1 MSALIK
7 VNKNIIFKVFSL
19 IYGAVTEI
27 RNSFFDL
34 GILKTKSFDL
44 PIISIGNLAV
54 GGTGKTPHTEF
65 LIQQVSKNFKIAV
78 LSRGYKRETRGFVLA
93 DKNSTAKTIGDEPY
107 QLFGKFPAITVAVD
121 EKRVRGVE
129 QLLKQKPDTELI
141 LLDDAFQ
148 HRYIKPGLSVLLT
161 DFSKLYTD
169 DFMLPYGSL
178 REYPKNSYRADIIIV
193 TKCPENMKAEDCKD
207 ITNKLKPAKHQSL
220 FFSAFNYGKIYPVY
234 PDIISKP
241 AMEINNATSVL
252 LLTGIENPQPMLEW
266 VQKKTSRVTTKFF
279 PDHHDFSVNDITDIE
294 KDFAVLKEGKFILTT
309 EKDAARLKSNPY
321 LTATIKE
328 NLYALPLEVKILNN
342 EQDTFIKKIQ
352 DYVSKNSGN
361 R

>member
-107 QLFGKFPAITVAVD
+107 QLFGKFPAITVAV
-121 EKRVRGVE
+121 
-129 QLLKQKPDTELI
+129 
-141 LLDDAFQ
+141 
-148 HRYIKPGLSVLLT
+148 
-161 DFSKLYTD
+161 
-169 DFMLPYGSL
+169 
-178 REYPKNSYRADIIIV
+178 
-193 TKCPENMKAEDCKD
+193 
-207 ITNKLKPAKHQSL
+207 
-220 FFSAFNYGKIYPVY
+220 
-234 PDIISKP
+234 
-241 AMEINNATSVL
+241 
-252 LLTGIENPQPMLEW
+252 
-266 VQKKTSRVTTKFF
+266 
-279 PDHHDFSVNDITDIE
+279 
-294 KDFAVLKEGKFILTT
+294 
-309 EKDAARLKSNPY
+309 
-321 LTATIKE
+321 
-328 NLYALPLEVKILNN
+328 
-342 EQDTFIKKIQ
+342 
-352 DYVSKNSGN
+352 
-361 R
+361 

>member
-1 MSALIK
+1 LPK
-7 VNKNIIFKVFSL
+7 PDRNIVFYVFSL
-19 IYGAVTEI
+19 IYGGLTAI
-27 RNSFFDL
+27 RNGLFDW
-34 GILKTKSFDL
+34 GILNQRSFDL
-44 PIISIGNLAV
+44 PVISIGNLAV

-65 LIQQVSKNFKIAV
+65 IIQQLSKNFKIAV
-78 LSRGYKRETRGFVLA
+78 LSRGYKRATKGFVLA
-93 DKNSTAKTIGDEPY
+93 DKNCTAKTIGDEPY

-148 HRYIKPGLSVLLT
+148 HRHIKPGLSVLLT

-178 REYPKNSYRADIIIV
+178 REYPKNSNRANMIIV
-193 TKCPENMKAEDCKD
+193 TKCPENIKAEDSKTIAD
-207 ITNKLKPAKHQSL
+207 KLKPAEHQSL
-220 FFSAFNYGKIYPVY
+220 FFSTFDHGKIHPVY
-234 PDIISKP
+234 PDIIGKP
-241 AMEINNATSVL
+241 ATEINNTTSVL

-266 VQKKTSRVTTKFF
+266 VQKKTLRVTTKFF

-294 KDFAVLKEGKFILTT
+294 QDLAVLKDDKFILTT

-321 LTATIKE
+321 LTAAIKE
-328 NLYALPLEVKILNN
+328 NLYTLPLEVKILNN
-342 EQDTFIKKIQ
+342 EQNTFIQKIQ

>member
-148 HRYIKPGLSVLLT
+148 HRYIKSGLSILLT
-161 DFSKLYTD
+161 DVSNLYPD
-169 DFMLPYGSL
+169 DYMLPYGTL
-178 REYPKNSYRADIIIV
+178 RERAYNSKRADIVIA
-193 TKCPENMKAEDCKD
+193 TKCSLQTETAEFKRIADSL
-207 ITNKLKPAKHQSL
+207 KLKSGQSL
-220 FFSAFNYGKIYPVY
+220 FFSGFTYGKPYPVF
-234 PDIISKP
+234 PDDNNSG
-241 AMEINNATSVL
+241 MTEITRQTAIL
-252 LLTGIENPQPMLEW
+252 LVTGIEKPEPLVKYLRTMNDDIII
-266 VQKKTSRVTTKFF
+266 KTY
-279 PDHHDFSVNDITDIE
+279 PDHHPFSKSNILEIERDFSELHDDKI
-294 KDFAVLKEGKFILTT
+294 ILTT